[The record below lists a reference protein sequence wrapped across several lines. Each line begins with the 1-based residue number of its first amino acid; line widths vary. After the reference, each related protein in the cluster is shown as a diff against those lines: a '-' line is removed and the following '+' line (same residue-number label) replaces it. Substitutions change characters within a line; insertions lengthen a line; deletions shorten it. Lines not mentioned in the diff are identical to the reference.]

1 MSSVLWEA
9 KMSKSS
15 ERIKLE
21 AAFFNTVGAGAL
33 IAGGIAPA
41 IPFYQNYPFID
52 VLIRE
57 GRLLPL
63 PSNMATLAAI
73 AVWCVI
79 LAVICRR
86 RADRLARLLDDD

>member
-1 MSSVLWEA
+1 MGHGSHN
-9 KMSKSS
+9 

-21 AAFFNTVGAGAL
+21 ATFFNNVGAGAL

-41 IPFYQNYPFID
+41 FPFYQNYPFLD

-63 PSNMATLAAI
+63 PSNMATVALI
-73 AVWCVI
+73 SVWCIV

-86 RADRLARLLDDD
+86 RADRLARLLDD